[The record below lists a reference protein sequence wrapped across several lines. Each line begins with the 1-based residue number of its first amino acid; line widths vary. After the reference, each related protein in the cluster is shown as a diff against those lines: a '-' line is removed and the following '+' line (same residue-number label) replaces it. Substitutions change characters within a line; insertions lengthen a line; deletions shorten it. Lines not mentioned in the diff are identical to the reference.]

1 MGLSTLKIQTLK
13 IHVLGRISPL
23 PTREGLDGEDGACIG
38 VLAAQED
45 P

>member
-1 MGLSTLKIQTLK
+1 MGLSTLKIQTSK
-13 IHVLGRISPL
+13 IGRLSPL